1 MARTQTRQ
9 EPSDDTAIVE
19 YRPLT
24 FAEKVELIVR
34 LCQTVIRD
42 HGGQRTDTPSTR
54 HAGFYRQGDCWYRFP
69 SDVKEWSEPDYAL
82 RILYGLRKAST
93 TTSFDEARKYAWDA
107 GQLIFEAH
115 VVFKGKAT
123 ALHAAFQAG
132 QVHAARARRR
142 RSGANLWQKEVDRR
156 RSARSK
162 HSVMMAIEQRE
173 GLKEGT
179 VKKALQR
186 RRKRLKKARQQRSS
200 LRRRK

>member
-1 MARTQTRQ
+1 MTRTQTPQ

-24 FAEKVELIVR
+24 FAEKVELIVK

-82 RILYGLRKAST
+82 RILYGLRKSST
-93 TTSFDEARKYAWDA
+93 TTDIDEARKYAWDA
-107 GQLIFEAH
+107 GQLIFDAH

-123 ALHAAFQAG
+123 ALHAAYRAG
-132 QVHAARARRR
+132 QVHTARAARR
-142 RSGANLWQKEVDRR
+142 RSGANAWQKEVDSRR
-156 RSARSK
+156 TWQSK
-162 HSVMMAIEQRE
+162 KDVMIAIED
-173 GLKEGT
+173 
-179 VKKALQR
+179 
-186 RRKRLKKARQQRSS
+186 
-200 LRRRK
+200 